1 MTENDADRDGRRILL
16 MGHGLSTG
24 LLTRWSTRHAVE
36 LHRLPV
42 PAFELRP
49 SGALGRPKTPQVAER
64 LAELDELEEVFER
77 IAIRVAAGDRVLG
90 LAVPAR
96 LTASRSGCA
105 WIDRVRSTAAGIA
118 GLSLE
123 VWTIAEDRSEFE
135 PADELIRS
143 AS

>member
-1 MTENDADRDGRRILL
+1 MTENDADRHGRRILL
-16 MGHGLSTG
+16 VGHGLSTG
-24 LLTRWSTRHAVE
+24 LLTGWAVRHAVE
-36 LHRLPV
+36 LHSLPV

-49 SGALGRPKTPQVAER
+49 PGALGRPTTPQVAER

-96 LTASRSGCA
+96 LTASRSGRA
-105 WIDRVRSTAAGIA
+105 WVDRVRAIGAGIA

-123 VWTIAEDRSEFE
+123 VWTIAVDHGEFG

>member
-1 MTENDADRDGRRILL
+1 MTENDADRNGRRILL
-16 MGHGLSTG
+16 VGHGLSTG
-24 LLTRWSTRHAVE
+24 LLTGWAVRHAVE

-49 SGALGRPKTPQVAER
+49 PGALGRPTTPQVAER

-96 LTASRSGCA
+96 LAASRSGRA
-105 WIDRVRSTAAGIA
+105 WIDRVRAIGAGIA

-123 VWTIAEDRSEFE
+123 VWTIAVDHGEFG

>member
-1 MTENDADRDGRRILL
+1 MTENDADRNGRRILL
-16 MGHGLSTG
+16 VGHGLLTG
-24 LLTRWSTRHAVE
+24 LLTGWAVRHAFE

-49 SGALGRPKTPQVAER
+49 PGALGRPTTPQVAER

-96 LTASRSGCA
+96 LTASRSGRA
-105 WIDRVRSTAAGIA
+105 WVDRVRAIGAGIA
-118 GLSLE
+118 GLSLG
-123 VWTIAEDRSEFE
+123 VWTIAVDRSEFG